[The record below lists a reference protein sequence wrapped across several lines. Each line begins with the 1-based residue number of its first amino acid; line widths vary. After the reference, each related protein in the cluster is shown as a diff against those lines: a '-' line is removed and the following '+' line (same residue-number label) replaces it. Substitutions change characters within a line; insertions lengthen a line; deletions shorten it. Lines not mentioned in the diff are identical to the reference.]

1 MVLGM
6 GLIGG
11 TVGAFIVMP
20 PLPDQA
26 FSVGCCLGIWVTYQY
41 SRWFFSIIIG
51 ISVKFLKSHPDS

>member
-20 PLPDQA
+20 A
-26 FSVGCCLGIWVTYQY
+26 CLNLGVWE
-41 SRWFFSIIIG
+41 F
-51 ISVKFLKSHPDS
+51 KSQGLEFRV